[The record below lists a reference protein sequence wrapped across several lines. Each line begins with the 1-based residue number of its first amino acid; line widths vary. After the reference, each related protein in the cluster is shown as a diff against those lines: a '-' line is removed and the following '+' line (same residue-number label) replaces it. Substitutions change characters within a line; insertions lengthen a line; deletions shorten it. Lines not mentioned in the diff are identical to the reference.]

1 MIKVAHCKQN
11 RFVRTLNEIKISI
24 NLQSISSKVA
34 FFFFSAYFNPLELCF
49 NMPKLLDQRKK
60 NTTFS
65 RWSSDL
71 LTPEVSGFVV
81 CGRESW
87 SRFGYYEISQTRAS
101 CLEKMRT
108 ISLMVPNAWNPAEQG
123 MKYLPSPFRW
133 DGRALIKISYL
144 HFHLST
150 SSPVCAMFSN
160 CSKNL
165 CLQGMNSEGG
175 STLCL
180 LNFS

>member
-1 MIKVAHCKQN
+1 MKEKFQLIC
-11 RFVRTLNEIKISI
+11 
-24 NLQSISSKVA
+24 NLFHQ
-34 FFFFSAYFNPLELCF
+34 
-49 NMPKLLDQRKK
+49 KLLFFPPLLIPIHWSFVLTCWNYWTKGRK

-71 LTPEVSGFVV
+71 LTPEVSGFAV
-81 CGRESW
+81 CGREIW
-87 SRFGYYEISQTRAS
+87 ARFGYYEISQTRAS
-101 CLEKMRT
+101 YLEKMRT

-150 SSPVCAMFSN
+150 SFPVCATFSN

-165 CLQGMNSEGG
+165 CLQGMNFEGG

-180 LNFS
+180 LNFA

>member
-1 MIKVAHCKQN
+1 MIKVANIKQN
-11 RFVRTLNEIKISI
+11 RFVRILNEIEISI
-24 NLQSISSKVA
+24 NLQSISSKIA
-34 FFFFSAYFNPLELCF
+34 FFFSSAYSNPLELCF

-60 NTTFS
+60 KYNIFKMIK
-65 RWSSDL
+65 WSFDPRS
-71 LTPEVSGFVV
+71 FRV
-81 CGRESW
+81 CCVWPESW
-87 SRFGYYEISQTRAS
+87 ARFGYYEISQTRAS

-108 ISLMVPNAWNPAEQG
+108 ISLMVPNAGNPAEQG
-123 MKYLPSPFRW
+123 MKYLPFPFRW

-150 SSPVCAMFSN
+150 SFPVCAMFSN